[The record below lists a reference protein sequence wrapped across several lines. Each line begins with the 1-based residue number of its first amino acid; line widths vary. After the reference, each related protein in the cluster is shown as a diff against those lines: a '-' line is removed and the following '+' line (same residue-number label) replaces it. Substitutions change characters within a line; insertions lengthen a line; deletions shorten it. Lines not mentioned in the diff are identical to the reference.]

1 MKKTY
6 IAPVIKL
13 TSSVT
18 EYQLCSGSL
27 TEGERSAVFGFDG
40 EHGNPDWINEG
51 QDNPSTVSN
60 TQDDD
65 DFDSQAKQNS
75 LIWDEW

>member
-6 IAPVIKL
+6 IAPVVVL
-13 TSSVT
+13 TSSAI
-18 EYQLCSGSL
+18 ESHLCSASVP
-27 TEGERSAVFGFDG
+27 EGERNAVFGFEG
-40 EHGNPDWINEG
+40 EHGNADWINEG